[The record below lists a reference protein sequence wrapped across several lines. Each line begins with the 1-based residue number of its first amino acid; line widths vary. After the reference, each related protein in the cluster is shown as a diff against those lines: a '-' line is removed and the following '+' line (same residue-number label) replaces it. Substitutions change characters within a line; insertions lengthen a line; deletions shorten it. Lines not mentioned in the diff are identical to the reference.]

1 MALTGNCIATTL
13 VGSKFVSGVAPLLP
27 WMAVSSFFGCVR
39 ANHLDQAFQL
49 GHRPNQLIW
58 IALLAGIIA
67 IGLSIYLIPGEGP
80 VGAAIA
86 VAVAMVVACAHAM
99 IAGRYAYPL
108 PFPIAAAIRIG
119 ICCAM
124 MALVVI
130 ELPNSGWTG
139 LFLRIGF
146 GSVAYALSAIT
157 VNLMDSRERA
167 VRFAKRAARRWT
179 ASRDTAALK

>member
-1 MALTGNCIATTL
+1 
-13 VGSKFVSGVAPLLP
+13 
-27 WMAVSSFFGCVR
+27 
-39 ANHLDQAFQL
+39 
-49 GHRPNQLIW
+49 
-58 IALLAGIIA
+58 
-67 IGLSIYLIPGEGP
+67 
-80 VGAAIA
+80 
-86 VAVAMVVACAHAM
+86 
-99 IAGRYAYPL
+99 
-108 PFPIAAAIRIG
+108 
-119 ICCAM
+119 
-124 MALVVI
+124 VVI